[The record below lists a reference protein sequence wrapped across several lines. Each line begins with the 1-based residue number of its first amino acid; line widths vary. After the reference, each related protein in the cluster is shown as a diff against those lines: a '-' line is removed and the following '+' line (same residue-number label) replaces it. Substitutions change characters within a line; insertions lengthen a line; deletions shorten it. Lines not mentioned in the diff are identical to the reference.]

1 MLRPGGVYVQNVI
14 DYPTF
19 RFARAQL
26 ATLRERFEYVAAI
39 APQSSFD
46 GRLRRQPGAGRVRP
60 RRSTA
65 ATWRA
70 WPPSTA
76 TWCVDGAA
84 LDRFIGRRP
93 VITDDFAPIDQ
104 WLREDSTY

>member
-1 MLRPGGVYVQNVI
+1 MLRPGGLYVQNVI

-46 GRLRRQPGAGRVRP
+46 DQAGGNVVLVASAPPDRP
-60 RRSTA
+60 HA
-65 ATWRA
+65 ASA
-70 WPPSTA
+70 ASPPSTA
-76 TWCVDGAA
+76 TCVA
-84 LDRFIGRRP
+84 RRRRARSVHRP
-93 VITDDFAPIDQ
+93 TP
-104 WLREDSTY
+104 R